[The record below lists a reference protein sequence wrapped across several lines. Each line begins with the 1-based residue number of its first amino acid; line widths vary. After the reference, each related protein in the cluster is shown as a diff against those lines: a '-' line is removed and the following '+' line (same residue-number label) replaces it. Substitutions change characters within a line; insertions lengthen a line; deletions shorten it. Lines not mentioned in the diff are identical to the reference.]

1 MTDVLKK
8 GSRVQYRTRWDRD
21 NVRFGT
27 IGRISMHC
35 IWIGCACYHQD
46 DLIALREAE

>member
-21 NVRFGT
+21 NVRFGAV
-27 IGRISMHC
+27 GRIAFDVM
-35 IWIGCACYHQD
+35 WIGCHCFHIN
-46 DLIALREAE
+46 DLIALREVE